1 MTRKNKPESRQE
13 DDYLLIRRVQQCSL
27 ILLALLV
34 LISWPLAGQ
43 RFACSAL
50 LGGVLANSSF
60 LLLKRTVFR
69 LVSQIDTQSQGL
81 TAGFAIKFYL
91 RLLMLA
97 LLLTGLSMS
106 SRIHF
111 IGLTAGLSTVMVS
124 IFAVVLG
131 RSLIEFS
138 GNHAKGA

>member
-1 MTRKNKPESRQE
+1 MTRKNKQA
-13 DDYLLIRRVQQCSL
+13 DDYLLIRRVEQCSL
-27 ILLALLV
+27 VLLALLV
-34 LISWPLAGQ
+34 LSSWPLAGQ

-50 LGGVLANSSF
+50 LGGLLSNSSF

-69 LVSQIDTQSQGL
+69 LVRQIGSQPQGA
-81 TAGFAIKFYL
+81 TAGLAVTFYF

-97 LLLTGLSMS
+97 LLLAGLSMS
-106 SRIHF
+106 VRIDF
-111 IGLTAGLSTVMVS
+111 IGLAAGLSTVMVS
-124 IFAVVLG
+124 IIAVVLG